1 MKDIEKRTLEL
12 AEYLMYNKSTIRKTA
27 KHFGMAKST
36 VHIDLS
42 KRLKK
47 IKPSLYLQVR
57 QILNTNFKEKYIRGG
72 IATKNKYA
80 NKSQN

>member
-12 AEYLMYNKSTIRKTA
+12 AEYLICNKSTIRKTA
-27 KHFGMAKST
+27 NFFGMAKST

-47 IKPSLYLQVR
+47 ISSNLYLQVR
-57 QILNTNFKEKYIRGG
+57 QILKTNFQEKYIRGG
-72 IATKNKYA
+72 LATKNKYA
-80 NKSQN
+80 NKSQE